1 MTTFDQLRELLK
13 SNRSFRRFDNSL
25 PVGEDTLHRLVGLT
39 RYCSSGR
46 NLQPLRYRLVSSP
59 EECSAVFPAL
69 KWAGYLTDWD
79 GPSESERP
87 TAYLIQCID
96 TELTSNCLCDDGLQL
111 EAITLGASSLGVHGC
126 IIKAFNAVKITEVL
140 AIPSRYKP
148 LYVLALGYPAETVEL
163 TDTDGSTDAD
173 IHYYRDASDHHI
185 VPKRPTEEL
194 IIKS

>member
-59 EECSAVFPAL
+59 EECAAVFPAL

-96 TELTSNCLCDDGLQL
+96 TELTVENLAEQYGIECTPDLLTRAEAYALRRSGRSGRAAKHFIEL
-111 EAITLGASSLGVHGC
+111 EAAKQS
-126 IIKAFNAVKITEVL
+126 
-140 AIPSRYKP
+140 
-148 LYVLALGYPAETVEL
+148 AELQV
-163 TDTDGSTDAD
+163 
-173 IHYYRDASDHHI
+173 
-185 VPKRPTEEL
+185 
-194 IIKS
+194 